1 MRSPEGR
8 YSAVFNG
15 EIFNHRSLR
24 KELEARG
31 ARFRG
36 HSDTEVMLATFDA
49 FGVAAAI
56 PRFVG
61 MFAIAGW
68 DTERREAHPVGGRRA
83 GGAPSGAGPA
93 RDQAALPCVAPG
105 APALRLG
112 ASRHPRR
119 APGLPRSGPG
129 RRGPIPP
136 VSRRAGA
143 PIHSPIGA
151 QTPPRPPPRDPG
163 QIA

>member
-1 MRSPEGR
+1 MCGLTGILAQAPADPDWLTANVEAMSASLVHRGPDDRGTWVDPAAGIALGFRRLSIIDLSELGHQPMRSPEGR

-61 MFAIAGW
+61 MFAI
-68 DTERREAHPVGGRRA
+68 GG
-83 GGAPSGAGPA
+83 G
-93 RDQAALPCVAPG
+93 
-105 APALRLG
+105 
-112 ASRHPRR
+112 
-119 APGLPRSGPG
+119 
-129 RRGPIPP
+129 
-136 VSRRAGA
+136 
-143 PIHSPIGA
+143 
-151 QTPPRPPPRDPG
+151 
-163 QIA
+163 

>member
-61 MFAIAGW
+61 MFAIAVW
-68 DTERREAHPVGGRRA
+68 DTERRGLHLV
-83 GGAPSGAGPA
+83 
-93 RDQAALPCVAPG
+93 RD
-105 APALRLG
+105 RLG
-112 ASRHPRR
+112 VKTLFLSWRRGGLAFCSEAR
-119 APGLPRSGPG
+119 APLS
-129 RRGPIPP
+129 
-136 VSRRAGA
+136 
-143 PIHSPIGA
+143 
-151 QTPPRPPPRDPG
+151 
-163 QIA
+163 